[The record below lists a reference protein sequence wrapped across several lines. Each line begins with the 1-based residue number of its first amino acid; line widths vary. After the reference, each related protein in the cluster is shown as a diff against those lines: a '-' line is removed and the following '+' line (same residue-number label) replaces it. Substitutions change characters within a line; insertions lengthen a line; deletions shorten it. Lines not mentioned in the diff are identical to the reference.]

1 MTIFVLRH
9 GDAVENPA
17 LHDSERPL
25 SEAGRRQG
33 VTAGR
38 YLRSLNVSINLIL
51 VSPLVRAQQM
61 AAAVKQEIGEVS
73 ASTTEYLEASSDPRQ
88 IVEHLSSLNVSNL
101 LLVGHEPHLS
111 QSISLLI
118 SGSGTPCVE
127 MKKGSLACLDLLA
140 PVERGKAILRW
151 LITTQQMQ
159 SAVGPTDSARSFSPT

>member
-25 SEAGRRQG
+25 SEVGRRQG
-33 VTAGR
+33 ITAGR
-38 YLRSLNVSINLIL
+38 FLRSLNVSISMIL

-73 ASTTEYLEASSDPRQ
+73 TSATEYLTASSEPRQ
-88 IVEHLSSLNVSNL
+88 ILEHLARLNISNL

-111 QSISLLI
+111 KAISLLI
-118 SGSGTPCVE
+118 SGSGAPCVE
-127 MKKGSLACLDLLA
+127 IKKASLACLDAPA
-140 PVERGKAILRW
+140 PVEQGKAILRW
-151 LITTQQMQ
+151 LLTTQQMQ
-159 SAVGPTDSARSFSPT
+159 AAIGSTDSA